1 MRWTPVAPL
10 AASLTLFACNLNPGG
25 DCRGTCGASLDL
37 DGSGTDT
44 SDTAD
49 TDTGGPL
56 NFWPGVVCAPDLDE
70 TPRYYFD
77 LRAGKDPE
85 RDYFRLPYP
94 ADARRKGGGIDL
106 AGFPRAPAE
115 FAPAPELATVIDRWM
130 AHIEQDTPGF
140 PLAGAVLFRSSV
152 APGTIKGIRYLNIT
166 AGHPQYGKT
175 IQGQTYTAQSG
186 PQSGNHYICDNW
198 LAIEPV
204 DGIPLDPGTTYAV
217 VLLDST
223 KPKAGGEFTRDADLQ
238 AMFSATTPKDSS
250 QAAAWPTFAPLREY
264 IAAADGE
271 TSLRADEIIAATV
284 FTTGPQRDLLARA
297 REAVYQGPLQI
308 SDLHTCAAA
317 GPSPCASDPG
327 LTDDER
333 AARSCTVDS
342 AFTEL
347 QGRVT
352 LPIFQEGRPP
362 YASLGGKIQVD
373 GDGVP
378 VLHDVQSACF
388 SLVVPSGETP
398 AAGWPTLVFAHGT
411 GGSFRSPIAEGLARR
426 LADAGIATLSV
437 EGLLHGTRRGDSD
450 SDGLVDNLPLDQLV
464 FNLRNP
470 DSARDNPLQAAIDQ
484 FTSVRLARN
493 LAEASAPEAAPTT
506 LDPAN
511 VFFMGHSQGAQ
522 AGVAFLPFEP
532 EVHAAVLSGVGANLL
547 QAILAKTEPQ
557 VTLPGGL
564 SYPPAELLQLA
575 FQERPDRPLT
585 SAHPLLLLF
594 NTFVN
599 RSDADAYSPMLRRQ
613 ALPEIGAKHILA
625 YMGHTDHYTPLR
637 SAGSFVIGAGLELG
651 EQNLFPAP
659 CDQYTDDRDN
669 ACGYT
674 TSGFLPVTPLPAS
687 GNQGG
692 VTSVVLMREQS
703 GERDGHFVAFAPAEQ
718 DRIVAFFTS
727 AKDGAVPVVND

>member
-56 NFWPGVVCAPDLDE
+56 NFWPGVVCAPDPDE

-342 AFTEL
+342 TFTEL

-484 FTSVRLARN
+484 FTGVRLARN

>member
-1 MRWTPVAPL
+1 
-10 AASLTLFACNLNPGG
+10 
-25 DCRGTCGASLDL
+25 
-37 DGSGTDT
+37 
-44 SDTAD
+44 
-49 TDTGGPL
+49 
-56 NFWPGVVCAPDLDE
+56 
-70 TPRYYFD
+70 
-77 LRAGKDPE
+77 
-85 RDYFRLPYP
+85 
-94 ADARRKGGGIDL
+94 
-106 AGFPRAPAE
+106 
-115 FAPAPELATVIDRWM
+115 
-130 AHIEQDTPGF
+130 
-140 PLAGAVLFRSSV
+140 
-152 APGTIKGIRYLNIT
+152 
-166 AGHPQYGKT
+166 
-175 IQGQTYTAQSG
+175 
-186 PQSGNHYICDNW
+186 
-198 LAIEPV
+198 
-204 DGIPLDPGTTYAV
+204 
-217 VLLDST
+217 
-223 KPKAGGEFTRDADLQ
+223 
-238 AMFSATTPKDSS
+238 MFSATTPKDSS

-411 GGSFRSPIAEGLARR
+411 GGSFRSAIAEGLARR

-637 SAGSFVIGAGLELG
+637 SAGSFVIGAGLEVG

>member
-56 NFWPGVVCAPDLDE
+56 NFWPGVVCAPDPDE

-106 AGFPRAPAE
+106 EGFPRAPAE

-342 AFTEL
+342 TFTEL

-484 FTSVRLARN
+484 FTGVRLARN